1 MVTRIIHDFRR
12 YIGWCAALFPYDF
25 SMIIYDA
32 ANAKVAQFNPSRCI
46 NHNVIELNISVQD
59 RPAMTVTN
67 AINNLSKYCLGFILA
82 DRPALLHKRKQIS
95 AGCILHNDK
104 YVCFCLKH
112 LIQPYYILM
121 PHDTQKTNFCFDL
134 LVLKVSKL
142 CFVDDLQSN
151 FLKKLRF
158 VKLLKNRSLP
168 ILLVFCLFEEIL
180 FDVFSQHLL
189 IFLHYLFFSIVET
202 QYRCKR

>member
-1 MVTRIIHDFRR
+1 VVTRIIHDFRC

-46 NHNVIELNISVQD
+46 NQNVIELNISVQD

-67 AINNLSKYCLGFILA
+67 AINNLSKDCLGFILA

-151 FLKKLRF
+151 FLLCQVVDRKCDFAEGSFTQQGLDVVVFDELALRNDLRA
-158 VKLLKNRSLP
+158 VTPVTMLRLWA
-168 ILLVFCLFEEIL
+168 VA
-180 FDVFSQHLL
+180 
-189 IFLHYLFFSIVET
+189 YFF
-202 QYRCKR
+202 K

>member
-1 MVTRIIHDFRR
+1 VVTRIIHDFRR
-12 YIGWCAALFPYDF
+12 YIGWRAALFPYDF

-46 NHNVIELNISVQD
+46 NQNVIELNISVQD

-67 AINNLSKYCLGFILA
+67 AINNLSKDCLGFILA

-151 FLKKLRF
+151 FFLCQVVDRKCDFAEGSFTQQGLDVVVFDELALRNDLRA
-158 VKLLKNRSLP
+158 VTPVTMLRLWA
-168 ILLVFCLFEEIL
+168 VA
-180 FDVFSQHLL
+180 
-189 IFLHYLFFSIVET
+189 YFF
-202 QYRCKR
+202 K